1 MKKLIHFLKL
11 AWSVSPAYMILL
23 VAQSVC
29 TAGKT
34 ILNTVLPMFLVNE
47 LIGARDVKMLALYT
61 GLIILNNV
69 GMTFLS
75 NTFDRFAE
83 VGRVKTSQE
92 MLKLMSEKIMNLE
105 YSYLEN
111 PTYLDLKERAV
122 FAIQNQNAISNMIY
136 MVTDVFSKG
145 LTLVGLLSILITL
158 GPVLI
163 VVLAVGIVLM
173 LAIYSGMS
181 KEQAELMQEVIPINR
196 RFGYYLGL
204 ATEKEPQK
212 DIRLY
217 DMEEMITDRIVEF
230 ANSTCDFFEK
240 IQIKMGKVS
249 GQMALV
255 SEGVAAISYAYV
267 GIRTLTTTFGPK
279 LSLGELTM
287 YVSAAINFSGMVTA
301 FGEAIVNM
309 LQFLQYLDPYMEFM
323 SLAEET
329 KQSGKIPFTGEVE
342 TVEFRDVTF
351 TYPSAEKPVLKN
363 ISFSIRKGE
372 KISIVGL
379 NGAGKSTLV
388 KLICR
393 MYQADSGEIYVNG
406 RNIYDYE
413 YFSYMNT
420 ISAVFQDYRLFNF
433 TIAENVSCQQKD
445 ADRDEINRLIYEVGL
460 QEKVAELKDGID
472 SRFGKDYDED
482 GIEMSGGQGQKIAIA
497 RALYKKASMVILDE
511 PASAL
516 DPIAEAEIY
525 EKFNG
530 LVEDKTAIY
539 ISHRM
544 SSSVF
549 CDKILIIDGGTVA
562 DYDTHENLMKKTES
576 LYYKLFMSQAENYK
590 LEPEY
595 A

>member
-29 TAGKT
+29 MAGKT

-47 LIGARDVKMLALYT
+47 LIGARDVKMLAVYT

-122 FAIQNQNAISNMIY
+122 FAIQNQNAISNMIT
-136 MVTDVFSKG
+136 MITDVFSKG

-163 VVLAVGIVLM
+163 VVLVVGIVLM
-173 LAIYSGMS
+173 LVIYSGMS
-181 KEQAELMQEVIPINR
+181 KEQTELMQEIVPINR
-196 RFGYYLGL
+196 RFGYYLNL
-204 ATEKEPQK
+204 STEKEVQK

-217 DMEEMITDRIVEF
+217 DMEEMITDRIVEY
-230 ANSTCDFFEK
+230 ANNTCDYFEK
-240 IQIKMGKVS
+240 IQIKMGKTM
-249 GQMALV
+249 GQMSAV

-267 GIRTLTTTFGPK
+267 GVRTLTTTFGPL
-279 LSLGELTM
+279 LSVGELTM
-287 YVSAAINFSGMVTA
+287 YVSAAINFSIMVSS

-309 LQFLQYLDPYMEFM
+309 LQFLQFLDPYMDFM
-323 SLAEET
+323 ALSEET
-329 KQSGKIPFTGEVE
+329 KQSGKIPFEGDVE
-342 TVEFRDVTF
+342 MVEFKDVTF

-363 ISFSIRKGE
+363 ISFSIHKGE

-433 TIAENVSCQQKD
+433 TIAENVSCQQKN
-445 ADRDEINRLIYEVGL
+445 ANRDEINRLIYEVGL
-460 QEKVAELKDGID
+460 QEKVSELKDGID
-472 SRFGKDYDED
+472 SRFGKDYDEE

-590 LEPEY
+590 LEPC
-595 A
+595 AS

>member
-11 AWSVSPAYMILL
+11 AWSVSPSYMILL

-230 ANSTCDFFEK
+230 ANNTCDFFEK

-249 GQMALV
+249 GQMTLV

-342 TVEFRDVTF
+342 TVEFKDVTF

-363 ISFSIRKGE
+363 ISFSIHKGE

-445 ADRDEINRLIYEVGL
+445 ANRDEINRLIYEVGL
-460 QEKVAELKDGID
+460 QEKVSELKDGID